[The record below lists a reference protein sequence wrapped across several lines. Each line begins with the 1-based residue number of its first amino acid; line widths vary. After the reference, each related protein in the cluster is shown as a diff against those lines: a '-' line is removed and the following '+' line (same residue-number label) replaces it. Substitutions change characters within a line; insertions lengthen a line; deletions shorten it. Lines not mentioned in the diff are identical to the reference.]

1 MSFRKIEVTEGEM
14 AVLCEALIHSFNI
27 NTGVGLIFPDVFMY
41 VKVNGEKNNGEWA
54 KNHNSMKEN

>member
-14 AVLCEALIHSFNI
+14 AVLCEALTHSFNI

-41 VKVNGEKNNGEWA
+41 VKVNGKKNRN
-54 KNHNSMKEN
+54 NSE